1 MRRVVKYVLG
11 VLLTLGVGV
20 PFVLLALLPWYAP
33 LVPIPDVT
41 VDLSTNLTAEV
52 SAKLTN
58 RTVTAR
64 FATKRSRRGGVLV
77 TAKGLLLDWPYTL
90 AVDVDYSLLT
100 LTGDVAFDLALD
112 DSACRFEG
120 RALATPRTWTAAVEI
135 PKTRLTERD
144 PALGDIVRRF
154 LPPTLTNLTFSA
166 QLDFRATA
174 EKTRELPVP
183 VWTARG
189 RLADAEARGFSG
201 NVPFALQGLS
211 TTFGA
216 DGIADRV
223 TVAPLFPRIK
233 TVEAA
238 GVTAT
243 DVFAMLRMTENQTF
257 LVTEA
262 GAKVCGGEVKL
273 YSLYLDPAKLTTG
286 FTLFLDDIDTN
297 ELIKLSPGF
306 KGSAS
311 GRLHGKLPVF
321 LKDGRK
327 LRVRNS
333 YLYSIP
339 GETGTLR
346 LEDASPIIDNLQIGG
361 VDEATC
367 NNLSKALA
375 NLVYSVLKL
384 DLRRDEKGDLSLTL
398 KLEGNTSSGKLT
410 VPVNFEV
417 TFHGDLQELIDTGF
431 DLATKKK

>member
-1 MRRVVKYVLG
+1 MRRVVKCVLG
-11 VLLTLGVGV
+11 ALLALGVGV
-20 PFVLLALLPWYAP
+20 PVVLLALLPWYAS

-41 VDLSTNLTAEV
+41 LDLSTNLTAEV

-58 RTVTAR
+58 RTVTAH
-64 FATKRSRRGGVLV
+64 FTMTRSRRGGVLL

-90 AVDVDYSLLT
+90 AADVDYSLLT

-112 DSACRFEG
+112 NSACRVEG
-120 RALATPRTWTAAVEI
+120 NAVATPRTWTAAVEL

-154 LPPTLTNLTFSA
+154 LPPTLTNLTFAA
-166 QLDFRATA
+166 QLNFRATA
-174 EKTRELPVP
+174 EKTSKVPVP
-183 VWTARG
+183 AWTARG
-189 RLADAEARGFSG
+189 RLADAEIRGFSG
-201 NVPFALQGLS
+201 NVPFVLQGLS

-216 DGIADRV
+216 DGIADRM

-233 TVEAA
+233 TVVTA
-238 GVTAT
+238 GLTAT
-243 DVFAMLRMTENQTF
+243 DVYAMLRMTENQTF

-286 FTLFLDDIDTN
+286 FTLFLDDIDTD

-306 KGSAS
+306 KGTAS

-321 LKDGRK
+321 LKDGKR
-327 LRVRNS
+327 LMLRNS

-339 GETGTLR
+339 GETGALR
-346 LEDASPIIDNLQIGG
+346 LEDASPIIDNLQLGG

-384 DLRRDEKGDLSLTL
+384 DLKRDEKGELALTL
-398 KLEGNTSSGKLT
+398 KLEGNASSGKLT
-410 VPVNFEV
+410 VPVKFEV
-417 TFHGDLQELIDTGF
+417 TFHGDLQELVNTGLKF
-431 DLATKKK
+431 ATQK

>member
-1 MRRVVKYVLG
+1 MRHYIKRI
-11 VLLTLGVGV
+11 LLVTLLIPVGILLV
-20 PFVLLALLPWYAP
+20 ALALLPWYAS
-33 LVPIPDVT
+33 LIPIPDVT
-41 VDLSTNLTAEV
+41 LDLSTNLTAEV

-58 RTVTAR
+58 RTVTAH
-64 FATKRSRRGGVLV
+64 FMTTRSRRGGVLL

-112 DSACRFEG
+112 DSVCRVEG
-120 RALATPRTWTAAVEI
+120 NAVATPRTWTATVEI

-154 LPPTLTNLTFSA
+154 LPPTLTNLTFAA

-174 EKTRELPVP
+174 EKTSKVPVP

-233 TVEAA
+233 IVEAA
-238 GVTAT
+238 GLTAT
-243 DVFAMLRMTENQTF
+243 DVYAMLRMTENQTF

-321 LKDGRK
+321 LKDGKK
-327 LRVRNS
+327 LMLRNS

-339 GETGTLR
+339 GETGALR
-346 LEDASPIIDNLQIGG
+346 LEDASPIIDNLQLGG
-361 VDEATC
+361 VDGATC

-384 DLRRDEKGDLSLTL
+384 DLKRDENGDLSLTL
-398 KLEGNTSSGKLT
+398 KLEGNASSGKIT
-410 VPVNFEV
+410 VPVKFEV
-417 TFHGDLQELIDTGF
+417 TFHGDLQELIDTGLKF
-431 DLATKKK
+431 ATRK